1 MKRKFNNTMSYYRL
15 QIFVL
20 IILQYLKI
28 KALVKC
34 NTAVGIKGKQAKGKK
49 VREKKTTKTQFIAK
63 TRTQGH
69 LLARKTTSCTTMQCK
84 Q

>member
-20 IILQYLKI
+20 ILQYLKN

-49 VREKKTTKTQFIAK
+49 VKGKEDNKYTIYSQDQNPRSLGYQ
-63 TRTQGH
+63 QDY
-69 LLARKTTSCTTMQCK
+69 LLYHYAM
-84 Q
+84 